1 MWRQKAGKNVRLK
14 AKSFRS
20 IAKFND
26 VYRTRNGKLL
36 EDIQNHIINADRKIE
51 LVAHVSAYADQ
62 PLELKLST
70 VEGKCSVS
78 VEGPVCTQALNKP
91 VTESQI
97 VDKIKKDRRY
107 RLCARGYNC

>member
-1 MWRQKAGKNVRLK
+1 MQCGSKSGKNVRLK

-36 EDIQNHIINADRKIE
+36 EDIQNNIINADRKIE
-51 LVAHVSAYADQ
+51 LAAHVSAYADQ

-70 VEGKCSVS
+70 VEEVFCLS
-78 VEGPVCTQALNKP
+78 
-91 VTESQI
+91 
-97 VDKIKKDRRY
+97 
-107 RLCARGYNC
+107 RGACVYTGT